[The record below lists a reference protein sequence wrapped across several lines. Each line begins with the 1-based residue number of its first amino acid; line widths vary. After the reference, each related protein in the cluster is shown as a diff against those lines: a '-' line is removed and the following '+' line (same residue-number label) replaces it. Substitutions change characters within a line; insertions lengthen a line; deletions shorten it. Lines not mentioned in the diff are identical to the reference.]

1 MFYRLRYC
9 FNQKHLK
16 IDETF
21 DKSVYQHGV
30 LLWNGKQ
37 NRLLETRKTAKIVWN
52 NYFKLRKLASILS

>member
-37 NRLLETRKTAKIVWN
+37 NGLLETRKTAKISLEQL
-52 NYFKLRKLASILS
+52 FQTEETC